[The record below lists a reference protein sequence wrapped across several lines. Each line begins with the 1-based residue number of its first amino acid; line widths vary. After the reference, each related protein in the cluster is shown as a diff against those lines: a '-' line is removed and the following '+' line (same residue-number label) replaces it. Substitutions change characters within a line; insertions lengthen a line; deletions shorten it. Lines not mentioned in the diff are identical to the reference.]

1 MTETLRF
8 RHHLVDRSGHCKTSF
23 KIITIKSKVRGVF
36 SGIFSLNF
44 TETLGNDGNFVL
56 LDESIIS
63 LPDVE
68 ER

>member
-23 KIITIKSKVRGVF
+23 KITIKSKVRGVF